1 MSFSWRFLIVILF
14 FFLFPSPL
22 LAEGPSD
29 HQNGVPARSI
39 TFKDGFQQPEW
50 MQIWEQ
56 ARTAYKETKNVLAAN
71 LYRQLL
77 INKPHIEEALREYIL
92 VLMSLEQ
99 WETAGNRLREL
110 LELNPVSNEYQL
122 YAGRVAL
129 VLKHY
134 NRAATYLGQVYS
146 LNPNGL
152 YALEALRGQ
161 ILALEKQELQE
172 MAYPLMEQL
181 YLLVAHEQESI
192 RRLARY
198 SLKLG
203 YKNKAKMYYKTLLT
217 EFGGTDLDY
226 LESEPLFTEAN
237 EIEMSIRCWQGYLQY
252 HPYYLPYHTE
262 LSNYFLKSEEKEKA
276 LPHILVRIAHG
287 DEQPEIFLIAGKLY
301 LYEKGRPDKAL
312 YYYDEYKKRKPDD
325 ESVYSEIRRIQA
337 ILANDLLVIV
347 ENEGAWNLW
356 RDLAKVIPDRL
367 AVYYSM
373 AEQLKELDRPK
384 ELLEIKEIIYSHNPG
399 DQENLF
405 ALAGMRFKAGDIAG
419 CSQALDSLQNQMKTG
434 KDYFFLRAGVEEKS
448 GDISRALPY
457 YKDYLLQVPNDYPI
471 ILHSMELSGKI
482 GLISEL
488 NYYFGLV
495 PSERFD
501 PELSFRASLL
511 YGDILVQNC
520 LYASARVF
528 YVELAE
534 HFTIDDSQWTLL
546 HERIAKIFQYEDSFF
561 EAEQEYRLLLTKGSG
576 QTKYLKS
583 LVQNALQARDWNG
596 AWKWH
601 EFQVLVSKKLQKQD
615 PVILRDLF
623 IEKLSILSEAGQT
636 AVAIEI
642 AEDFLDQHP
651 VSLAVK
657 SKLAELYYRN
667 KEFYA
672 ARDLLAIEKNNDY
685 RLSVLRRLVKDKTD
699 QSQKKQKQETAFSLL
714 LNEAGLYKSFGAFK
728 KGLESIDRYL
738 EHFPGSLK
746 GRVVRAE
753 LLQLSNDV
761 FASLALFQE
770 LYKQYPSEH
779 YFKNK
784 IIELRFASARFDEI
798 ISDLVPAWA
807 AEKKNSG
814 VLFKQIDNLEVSFLS
829 QKQKLLLARA
839 FWAIKDHEDALR
851 IYSIL
856 LQPPVEQVFSE
867 QLKEADVTLQLP
879 PVNRTFL
886 NYVTF
891 TTPPEPDRL
900 SVVMSPE
907 YTRNNRGTAVVK
919 AATALYANY
928 RWQKLVTEELS
939 VRDNMIEG
947 NYYQAM
953 KDYQKML
960 GSNPSMES
968 LFDLAGIYSQLGFL
982 GKEAA
987 LYRVIKSKSPGYPNL
1002 DEVMQR
1008 NSLKRKPQL
1017 STVFDY
1023 EKKEGREGYVNN
1035 IQRAAGIQS
1044 WFMPSLQHEVLLDY
1058 RRLYNKSIDGE
1069 TDLWRN
1075 RLQAEL
1081 LWSPVYDLDFL
1092 LRIGGDR
1099 KDEGLGTTFLYDFRV
1114 NGRLGDMAEGFLGIS
1129 QDVIDDTVTSLMAGV
1144 DSTVYE
1150 GGLRFDLLPRLFGGG
1165 NYLHTKY
1172 SDGNHQNKYEL
1183 WTSYIL
1189 HTEPTLLQ
1197 LRYEYALSHNADNN
1211 LGLESTFGKISKRD
1225 DHPYWSPKEY
1235 WQHLFSISFEHQLSN
1250 DTLGRGAPSYYI
1262 LEYSYGLEND
1272 GANNHQL
1279 SAEIYL
1285 EISRHFLLNSS
1296 LDYINGDEYDKRD
1309 FLVSLIYRW

>member
-1 MSFSWRFLIVILF
+1 MSFSWHFIILILF
-14 FFLFPSPL
+14 FSFFPTPL
-22 LAEGPSD
+22 LAESPSD
-29 HQNGVPARSI
+29 QQNGVPVRYI
-39 TFKDGFQQPEW
+39 IFKESFQQPEW
-50 MQIWEQ
+50 MQMWEQ
-56 ARTAYKETKNVLAAN
+56 ARIAYKETKNTQAAN

-77 INKPHIEEALREYIL
+77 SNKPLLEEALREYVL
-92 VLMSLEQ
+92 VLMDLEQ
-99 WETAGNRLREL
+99 WETAGNKLREL
-110 LELNPVSNEYQL
+110 LEINPFSNEYQL

-134 NRAATYLGQVYS
+134 KRAATYLGQVYS
-146 LNPNGL
+146 LDPNGP

-181 YLLVAHEQESI
+181 YLLVAHEEESI

-203 YKNKAKMYYKTLLT
+203 YKDKARMYYRTLLT
-217 EFGGTDLDY
+217 EFDGTDLDY
-226 LESEPLFTEAN
+226 LASEPLFTEAN
-237 EIEMSIRCWQGYLQY
+237 EIEMSINCWQGYLRY
-252 HPYYLPYHTE
+252 HPYYLPYHTK
-262 LSNYFLKSEEKEKA
+262 LSNYFLKSKEKEKA

-287 DEQPEIFLIAGKLY
+287 NEQPEIFLTAGKLY

-312 YYYDEYKKRKPDD
+312 YYYDEYQKRRPDD
-325 ESVYSEIRRIQA
+325 TSVNSEVRRIQA

-356 RDLAKVIPDRL
+356 RDLAKIIPDRL

-373 AEQLKELDRPK
+373 AEQLKELNRPK
-384 ELLEIKEIIYSHNPG
+384 ELLEIKEIIYSHNPS

-405 ALAGMRFKAGDIAG
+405 ALARMRFNAGDIAG
-419 CSQALDSLQNQMKTG
+419 CSEALDSLQNHMKTG
-434 KDYFFLRAGVEEKS
+434 KDYFLLRAGVEENS
-448 GDISRALPY
+448 GNIRRALRY
-457 YKDYLLQVPNDYPI
+457 FKDYFLQVPNDYPT
-471 ILHSMELSGKI
+471 ILHCMEISGKI
-482 GLISEL
+482 GLINELKYYYGLIPSEL
-488 NYYFGLV
+488 PGSV
-495 PSERFD
+495 
-501 PELSFRASLL
+501 LSFRASLL

-520 LYASARVF
+520 LYASARIF

-534 HFTIDDSQWTLL
+534 YFSIDDLQWTSL
-546 HERIAKIFQYEDSFF
+546 HERIAEILRYEGSYF
-561 EAEQEYRLLLTKGSG
+561 EVEQEYRLLLSRGSG
-576 QTKYLKS
+576 ETKYLKG
-583 LVQNALQARDWNG
+583 LVQNALQERDWDG

-601 EFQVLVSKKLQKQD
+601 EFQVLASKKLQKRD
-615 PVILRDLF
+615 SAISRDLF

-636 AVAIEI
+636 TVAIEI
-642 AEDFLDQHP
+642 AEDFLRQHP
-651 VSLAVK
+651 VSPAVK
-657 SKLAELYYRN
+657 NKLAELYYRN

-672 ARDLLAIEKNNDY
+672 ARDLLSVEKTNDQS
-685 RLSVLRRLVKDKTD
+685 LSVLRLLVNDKTD
-699 QSQKKQKQETAFSLL
+699 QSQQKQETAIPLL
-714 LNEAGLYKSFGAFK
+714 FDEARLYKLFGDFN
-728 KGLESIDRYL
+728 KGLESVDRYL
-738 EHFPGSLK
+738 EHFPDSLK

-770 LYKQYPSEH
+770 LYKQYPSEY

-784 IIELRFASARFDEI
+784 IMELRFASARFDEV
-798 ISDLVPAWA
+798 ISDLVPIWA
-807 AEKKNSG
+807 AEKKKSG
-814 VLFKQIDNLEVSFLS
+814 PLFKQIDDSEVSLLS
-829 QKQKLLLARA
+829 QKQKLYLARA
-839 FWAIKDHEDALR
+839 FWAKKDHEEALR

-856 LQPPVEQVFSE
+856 LQPPVEHVFSE
-867 QLKEADVTLQLP
+867 QLQAAGVTLQLP
-879 PVNRTFL
+879 PPNRTFL

-907 YTRNNRGTAVVK
+907 YTRNNRGTAVVR
-919 AATALYANY
+919 AATALYSTY
-928 RWQKLVTEELS
+928 RWQQLAIEELS
-939 VRDNMIEG
+939 VRNNMIEG

-960 GSNPSMES
+960 GSDPSMES

-982 GKEAA
+982 GKEAG
-987 LYRVIKSKSPGYPNL
+987 LYREIKSKSPGYPNL

-1017 STVFDY
+1017 STMFDY
-1023 EKKEGREGYVNN
+1023 EKDEGREGYVNN
-1035 IQRAAGIQS
+1035 IQQATGVQS

-1069 TDLWRN
+1069 PDLWRN
-1075 RLQAEL
+1075 RLEAEL

-1092 LRIGGDR
+1092 LGIGGDR
-1099 KDEGLGTTFLYDFRV
+1099 RDEELGTTFLYDFRM

-1129 QDVIDDTVTSLMAGV
+1129 RDVVDDTVTSLKAGIS
-1144 DSTVYE
+1144 STVYE
-1150 GGLRFDLLPRLFGGG
+1150 GGLRFDLLPRFFGGG
-1165 NYLHTKY
+1165 NYLHTTY
-1172 SDGNHQNKYEL
+1172 SDGNHQNKYEI

-1197 LRYEYALSHNADNN
+1197 VRYDYALSHNADGN

-1250 DTLGRGAPSYYI
+1250 NTLGRGAPSHYI

-1272 GANNHQL
+1272 SANNHQL

-1296 LDYINGDEYDKRD
+1296 FDYINGEEYDKQD